1 MKDVIECDT
10 GTKLTGN
17 AMSTANA
24 EQKRYELEE
33 TEKAFYL
40 PDMSDC
46 SDQTMPPLTEK
57 SILKEADLVSMWEY
71 MLSPRYANKR
81 LSLYSFLNDYLRKGW
96 LSDIVGFKVLNKVID
111 RKACELEDVTFWM
124 IDRENFY
131 ADVNIKLNLRSSSGP
146 MEWKGILVCWC
157 CFDDVFRMSVEELV
171 SSVDRKE
178 EGLIMLSPFLIP
190 YMKNEQM
197 DAYTEQLWIENGM
210 PGAIAVPS
218 LRDAKKFAEKIGLS
232 ILPLDVFEH
241 KNVDS
246 IVFFEGSDLL
256 VGEDRVEKQP
266 DGTLIISKAKKPVK
280 RRIPANTI
288 VINTNRIRSD
298 YASFYIFHECIHYL
312 LHYLFYRLQKL
323 GSSDPRQ
330 IRMKEK
336 KEERKKVCGDL
347 LFFMEQQGDR
357 GGYGLMMPASDTR
370 HRILEE
376 LSKAEGYKN
385 SGGKFQIVGKALARQ
400 LGIPYFRIRARMIG
414 LGYIEA
420 KGALNYIDRAMIT
433 PFAFDTS
440 AWIDRETTY
449 VVRKHDV
456 NKLRHNNADF
466 NALMNSG
473 KYIYADGHVVRNDPR
488 FVKWQY
494 DRLVL
499 TDEAARRVDKCCLR
513 FVRQYMQRN
522 PGQYILGCMFSDP
535 HYVEVSLRYLEQI
548 MEEKNMDD
556 IDARME
562 YEETFPRTFIKAFD
576 KIMEFNGETR
586 ETVAAR
592 LHISTD
598 KLAGILNDPEHK
610 VTLEDIVKLTLM
622 WELPDWIGDL
632 LKDRAMVHF
641 NRYDR
646 RHRALETIRR
656 EHWDEGIEKA
666 NEYLTNRELKAIVPY
681 GPPEPEGRKRKTK
694 AS

>member
-1 MKDVIECDT
+1 MKFALQMRQAAYMNSFLQRLISDITVRLQVTFEAC
-10 GTKLTGN
+10 
-17 AMSTANA
+17 
-24 EQKRYELEE
+24 QKVKRIL
-33 TEKAFYL
+33 ASPAGLVLIQNL

-46 SDQTMPPLTEK
+46 SDETMPPLTEK

-96 LSDIVGFKVLNKVID
+96 LSNIVGFKVLN
-111 RKACELEDVTFWM
+111 
-124 IDRENFY
+124 
-131 ADVNIKLNLRSSSGP
+131 
-146 MEWKGILVCWC
+146 
-157 CFDDVFRMSVEELV
+157 
-171 SSVDRKE
+171 
-178 EGLIMLSPFLIP
+178 
-190 YMKNEQM
+190 
-197 DAYTEQLWIENGM
+197 
-210 PGAIAVPS
+210 
-218 LRDAKKFAEKIGLS
+218 
-232 ILPLDVFEH
+232 
-241 KNVDS
+241 
-246 IVFFEGSDLL
+246 
-256 VGEDRVEKQP
+256 
-266 DGTLIISKAKKPVK
+266 
-280 RRIPANTI
+280 
-288 VINTNRIRSD
+288 
-298 YASFYIFHECIHYL
+298 
-312 LHYLFYRLQKL
+312 
-323 GSSDPRQ
+323 
-330 IRMKEK
+330 
-336 KEERKKVCGDL
+336 
-347 LFFMEQQGDR
+347 
-357 GGYGLMMPASDTR
+357 
-370 HRILEE
+370 
-376 LSKAEGYKN
+376 
-385 SGGKFQIVGKALARQ
+385 
-400 LGIPYFRIRARMIG
+400 
-414 LGYIEA
+414 
-420 KGALNYIDRAMIT
+420 YIDKAMIT

-513 FVRQYMQRN
+513 FVRQYIQRN

-598 KLAGILNDPEHK
+598 KLAGILND
-610 VTLEDIVKLTLM
+610 
-622 WELPDWIGDL
+622 
-632 LKDRAMVHF
+632 HF
-641 NRYDR
+641 M
-646 RHRALETIRR
+646 
-656 EHWDEGIEKA
+656 
-666 NEYLTNRELKAIVPY
+666 
-681 GPPEPEGRKRKTK
+681 
-694 AS
+694 